1 MLINVMAILKVQNN
15 SNLVRDSNT
24 GAIINVN
31 DAERQ
36 NVLSRRA
43 NQIKRNQQIEQTTKQ
58 IDELSIRVDNIESK
72 LDCILDLLRKS
83 A

>member
-1 MLINVMAILKVQNN
+1 MAILKVKNN
-15 SNLVRDSNT
+15 SNLVRDSST

-36 NVLSRRA
+36 NVLARRA
-43 NQIKRNQQIEQTTKQ
+43 KQLKQNQQLEQTTKQ
-58 IDELSIRVDNIESK
+58 IEELSFRVDNIESK

-83 A
+83 T